1 MKYYPI
7 NLDVTNR
14 ECLVV
19 GAGSVGTRKVKT
31 LTGCGATVT
40 VVSPFVS
47 EDVLSLEKEK
57 LVIIKK
63 REYEENDLHGMFLVV
78 GATGDESVNRTISM
92 DAHRL
97 NMLCNIADLPEAC
110 NFILPAIVERGD
122 LLLAISTSGKS
133 PAFAKKLR
141 KDLEKKFG
149 EEYALF
155 LTLMGNIRSK
165 LLSEKHE
172 PEAHKHLFEKVIEN
186 GLLDLI
192 EKKQIDEINALL
204 FEILGNGYVYEELM
218 KKTT

>member
-31 LTGCGATVT
+31 LIRCGAKVT

-47 EDVLSLEKEK
+47 AEVLSLEKEG
-57 LVIIKK
+57 LVTIKK
-63 REYEENDLHGMFLVV
+63 RAYEEKDLHGMFLVI
-78 GATGDESVNRTISM
+78 GATADVSVNRKIST
-92 DAHRL
+92 DANGL
-97 NMLCNIADLPEAC
+97 NMLCNIADMPEAC

-122 LLLAISTSGKS
+122 LLLSISTSGKS

-141 KDLEKKFG
+141 KNLEKQFG
-149 EEYALF
+149 EEYSIF
-155 LTLMGNIRSK
+155 LTLMGSIRAK

-172 PEAHKHLFEKVIEN
+172 PEAHKPLFEEIIEN
-186 GLLDLI
+186 DLMGLI
-192 EKKQIDEINALL
+192 KKKKIDAINTLL
-204 FEILGNGYVYEELM
+204 FKVLGDGYVYEELM
-218 KKTT
+218 KNNA